1 MRGRGREKLN
11 WKGLFLI
18 VWEDPM
24 EAPGS
29 FEEWEVCFHTTCSEV
44 TKLAASRCNV
54 GPNRANCFQKTVHTT
69 RIYPGP
75 FIAKTTAV
83 VLGSECP

>member
-1 MRGRGREKLN
+1 
-11 WKGLFLI
+11 
-18 VWEDPM
+18 M

-54 GPNRANCFQKTVHTT
+54 GPNRANCFQKTVH
-69 RIYPGP
+69 
-75 FIAKTTAV
+75 
-83 VLGSECP
+83 GSIQDHSLQREQLWSLALNAPNLWTSVGVCKG